1 MNSFKRHFVIIVIA
15 SLLIGGG
22 LYAYKSK
29 TYVPVYSAKS
39 TILIINKDKKGK
51 SLNSLKKDKMLL
63 DVYMG
68 LVNTTSVID
77 LVKQKTNISGYNYAG
92 LRRNMVIEQKL
103 QSIDISVE
111 DANSDNAIKIVN
123 AIVDAVDEQGKNIV
137 GEDTVADVDKA
148 DSTENTNPAEFQKY
162 FMVGLMG
169 GLILLTL
176 ICYAFDM
183 IGLSKKGEK

>member
-1 MNSFKRHFVIIVIA
+1 MNESFETKLMNSFKRHFVIIVIA

-77 LVKQKTNISGYNYAG
+77 LVKQKTNTSTNIGDWSFCAA
-92 LRRNMVIEQKL
+92 R
-103 QSIDISVE
+103 
-111 DANSDNAIKIVN
+111 ATAIR
-123 AIVDAVDEQGKNIV
+123 
-137 GEDTVADVDKA
+137 T
-148 DSTENTNPAEFQKY
+148 
-162 FMVGLMG
+162 
-169 GLILLTL
+169 
-176 ICYAFDM
+176 
-183 IGLSKKGEK
+183 